1 MDKPT
6 VRLQR
11 TRAGFT
17 LLELMLVVTILGL
30 LAAAAVPS
38 YVRYLRRM
46 QTSEATLML
55 RKVFDGAAVYFAAQP
70 ADIGGDQLQH
80 QFPVSA
86 PPMPAIT
93 EIGTERVRVTSWD
106 GSPTW
111 DALHFSM
118 ADPHYY
124 AYQFDASG
132 FDNDAQFTASAFGN
146 LDGDDTFSTFVRFG
160 SVHAMSVHGS
170 QGVFMEHELE

>member
-1 MDKPT
+1 ME
-6 VRLQR
+6 RR
-11 TRAGFT
+11 TGSCHRARAGFT

-80 QFPVSA
+80 QFPVSTA
-86 PPMPAIT
+86 PMPEIT
-93 EIGTERVRVTSWD
+93 VIGTERVRVTTWD

-124 AYQFDASG
+124 AYQFDAAG

-146 LDGDDTFSTFVRFG
+146 LDGDTYSTFVRFG

-170 QGVFMEHELE
+170 EGVFMDHELE